1 MQLGK
6 ELATGFVSDEAQAT
20 ADGEAGLP
28 PDGTDAKAPE
38 VPPLPAPVS
47 EPAAAGWAVLGTRA
61 AQERPD
67 LPYTGFKLAHAVLA
81 ADGGRAGFAGL
92 SIGAQRVYGSTA
104 EASCVWTRRHAPP
117 RRRCGCGFYC
127 LNSLAEA
134 RALSCASA
142 NRAAVLLEVVASGRF
157 IRYERGLRYSRQ
169 RVRAVR
175 VGSCGCGRSAAG
187 LTDAGQGLV
196 GWRCL
201 MPSCAAC
208 AAHRYLITFGSLA
221 ARLGGLVPVTA
232 DEGAASWPGQ
242 ITDGGVRPGVPFPAG
257 LPDAEAI
264 AALDAEIALVH
275 ARLDHLQA
283 QLSRL
288 QGGPAADP

>member
-1 MQLGK
+1 
-6 ELATGFVSDEAQAT
+6 
-20 ADGEAGLP
+20 
-28 PDGTDAKAPE
+28 
-38 VPPLPAPVS
+38 
-47 EPAAAGWAVLGTRA
+47 VLGRTA

-67 LPYTGFKLAHAVLA
+67 RPYTGFKLAHAVLA
-81 ADGGRAGFAGL
+81 AEDGRAGFAGL
-92 SIGAQRVYGSTA
+92 SIGAQRVYGTID
-104 EASCVWTRRHAPP
+104 EASCVWSRRHAPP

-134 RALSCASA
+134 RALSCATA
-142 NRAAVLLEVVASGRF
+142 NRMAVLLEVVASGRF

-175 VGSCGCGRSAAG
+175 VGPCGCGRPAAG

-201 MPSCAAC
+201 RPSCAAC
-208 AAHRYLITFGSLA
+208 AAQRHLVTFGSLA
-221 ARLGGLVPVTA
+221 SRLGGLIPVTA

-242 ITDGGVRPGVPFPAG
+242 ITDAPAPPGVPSGDGPA
-257 LPDAEAI
+257 DADAI
-264 AALDAEIALVH
+264 AALGAEIALVH

-288 QGGPAADP
+288 QGGPLDGL

>member
-1 MQLGK
+1 
-6 ELATGFVSDEAQAT
+6 
-20 ADGEAGLP
+20 
-28 PDGTDAKAPE
+28 
-38 VPPLPAPVS
+38 
-47 EPAAAGWAVLGTRA
+47 VLGRRA

-67 LPYTGFKLAHAVLA
+67 RPYTGYKLAHAVLA
-81 ADGGRAGFAGL
+81 AGDGRAGFAGL
-92 SIGAQRVYGSTA
+92 SIGAQRVYGTIA
-104 EASCVWTRRHAPP
+104 EASCVWSRRHAPP
-117 RRRCGCGFYC
+117 RRWCGCGFYC

-175 VGSCGCGRSAAG
+175 VGPCGCGRPAIG
-187 LTDAGQGLV
+187 LTDAGKGMV

-208 AAHRYLITFGSLA
+208 AAHRPLITFRGFA
-221 ARLGGLVPVTA
+221 GRLGGRVPVAA
-232 DEGAASWPGQ
+232 DQGAAAWPGQ
-242 ITDGGVRPGVPFPAG
+242 LPDGPGRPGMPSPDDPPDVP
-257 LPDAEAI
+257 DVEAI
-264 AALDAEIALVH
+264 AALGAEIALVH

-283 QLSRL
+283 QVSRL
-288 QGGPAADP
+288 EGGPAAGP

>member
-1 MQLGK
+1 VL
-6 ELATGFVSDEAQAT
+6 S
-20 ADGEAGLP
+20 
-28 PDGTDAKAPE
+28 AK
-38 VPPLPAPVS
+38 
-47 EPAAAGWAVLGTRA
+47 A

-67 LPYTGFKLAHAVLA
+67 RPYPGFKLAHAVLA
-81 ADGGRAGFAGL
+81 GQDGRAGFTGL
-92 SIGAQRVYGSTA
+92 SIGAQRVYGTTA
-104 EASCVWTRRHAPP
+104 EASCVWSRRHAPP

-134 RALSCASA
+134 RALSCATA
-142 NRAAVLLEVVASGRF
+142 NRAAVLLEVTASGRF

-175 VGSCGCGRSAAG
+175 VGLCGCGRPAAG
-187 LTDAGQGLV
+187 LTDAGRGLV
-196 GWRCL
+196 GWRQL

-208 AAHRYLITFGSLA
+208 AAHRHLVTLGSFA
-221 ARLGGLVPVTA
+221 ARLGGLVPVTP
-232 DEGAASWPGQ
+232 DPGAAGWPGEFS
-242 ITDGGVRPGVPFPAG
+242 GAPAGPGVPSPGG

-264 AALDAEIALVH
+264 AALGAEVALVH

-288 QGGPAADP
+288 EGGSATGR

>member
-1 MQLGK
+1 M
-6 ELATGFVSDEAQAT
+6 
-20 ADGEAGLP
+20 
-28 PDGTDAKAPE
+28 
-38 VPPLPAPVS
+38 
-47 EPAAAGWAVLGTRA
+47 LGTRT

-67 LPYTGFKLAHAVLA
+67 RPYTGFKLAHAVLA
-81 ADGGRAGFAGL
+81 AEDGRAGFAGL
-92 SIGAQRVYGSTA
+92 SIGAQRVYGTVA
-104 EASCVWTRRHAPP
+104 EASCVWSRRHAPP

-134 RALSCASA
+134 RALSCATA
-142 NRAAVLLEVVASGRF
+142 NRMAVLLEVVASGRF

-175 VGSCGCGRSAAG
+175 VGPCGCGRAAAG

-201 MPSCAAC
+201 RPSCAAC
-208 AAHRYLITFGSLA
+208 AAGRHLVTFRGFAS
-221 ARLGGLVPVTA
+221 RLGGLIPVTA

-242 ITDGGVRPGVPFPAG
+242 VTGAPARPGVPSPDG
-257 LPDAEAI
+257 TPDAEAI
-264 AALDAEIALVH
+264 AALGAEIALVH

-288 QGGPAADP
+288 HGGPSDGL